1 MCLVLK
7 WWKHHENM
15 SSGVQEGFLEEE
27 ASQLTPERQLELEEK
42 HKRWAE
48 GLVSKTWDRGYGKQK
63 QRRLEFEVR
72 MERGR
77 GTR

>member
-1 MCLVLK
+1 
-7 WWKHHENM
+7 M
-15 SSGVQEGFLEEE
+15 SSGVQEGSLEEE
-27 ASQLTPERQLELEEK
+27 AFQLTPERQFELEEK
-42 HKRWAE
+42 HKRQAE
-48 GLVSKTWDRGYGKQK
+48 GIAGKTWDRAMGEQK

>member
-48 GLVSKTWDRGYGKQK
+48 GIVSKTWDRGNGKQK

>member
-7 WWKHHENM
+7 RWKPHESM
-15 SSGVQEGFLEEE
+15 SSGVQEGSLEEE
-27 ASQLTPERQLELEEK
+27 AFQLTPERQLELEEK
-42 HKRWAE
+42 HKRQAE
-48 GLVSKTWDRGYGKQK
+48 GIAGKTWDRAMGEQK